1 MNAPSR
7 PPLLMQRLRWTLL
20 RNGFRTLLGQSIVRP
35 LTIVLITLLIWGL
48 VFAGSLDGFW
58 FLRDDVH
65 VPLRGEILGILL
77 DLLFLTL
84 GTLLVFTGG
93 LILYGSLFTA
103 PETAFLL
110 STPLPD
116 DRVFAHKFQG
126 ATAISIWAFLLLG
139 GPLLIAYGIA
149 CYAPWYYYALLPLFF
164 IGFILLPAAFS
175 AFICLMVV
183 NLLPRARKQVIVAGV
198 VLVVALLA
206 LWTFQLVRDAQHYK
220 GDQEAVHQLLGH
232 FTFGGM
238 ALTPPH
244 WAARGIQAA
253 ARGEVGRSLFQLA
266 LVWSNGLFG
275 YLVAAFTAERL
286 YRRGYNRLAG
296 GGSLRRRYGGAWMD
310 RLLTASLPFVAER
323 TRLLIVKD
331 FRTFRRDPQQWAQI
345 LIFTGLVTFSITV
358 AQRMVTPDLGWFYK
372 NLISWFYLGVVG
384 LLITIYT
391 GRFVFPLLSLEGRKF
406 WILGLLPIDR
416 GQLLWGKFAFAATGA
431 LGIGEFLVLL
441 SDLTLGMPWPAVVLH
456 LLTVAVLAL
465 GLSGLASGMG
475 AWLPNFR
482 ETDPSKIVSGFGG
495 TMNLLVSLVF
505 LLVVLATMAGPWH
518 AQMAWQS
525 AEGGEPAAWTLL
537 PGAAVG
543 LAVGAAAV
551 WLPLRTGVRALRR
564 MEF

>member
-1 MNAPSR
+1 MTTLSR
-7 PPLLMQRLRWTLL
+7 PPLLMQRLRWALL
-20 RNGFRTLLGQSIVRP
+20 RNSFRTLVGHSVVRP
-35 LTIVLITLLIWGL
+35 LTVVLITLLIWVL

-58 FLRDDVH
+58 FLRDVVH

-77 DLLFLTL
+77 DLFFLTL
-84 GTLLVFTGG
+84 GVLLVFSGG

-164 IGFILLPAAFS
+164 LGFILLPASLS
-175 AFICLMVV
+175 ALICLAVV
-183 NLLPRARKQVIVAGV
+183 NLLPRARKQVMIAGV
-198 VLVVALLA
+198 VLLVALIGF
-206 LWTFQLVRDAQHYK
+206 WVFRLVRDAQRPV
-220 GDQEAVHQLLGH
+220 GDKEAVHQLLGH
-232 FTFGGM
+232 FTFNGA

-244 WAARGIQAA
+244 WAASGIQAA
-253 ARGEVGRSLFQLA
+253 ARGEIVPSLRQLA

-275 YLVAAFTAERL
+275 YLVAAFAARRL
-286 YRRGYNRLAG
+286 YRRGCNRLAG
-296 GGSLRRRYGGAWMD
+296 GGSLRRRYGGGWMD
-310 RLLTASLPFVAER
+310 RLLTASLPFAAER

-358 AQRMVTPDLGWFYK
+358 GRRMVVSDLGGFYK
-372 NLISWFYLGVVG
+372 ALVSWFYLGVVG
-384 LLITIYT
+384 LLICIYT

-431 LGIGEFLVLL
+431 LVIGEFLVLL
-441 SDLTLGMPWPAVVLH
+441 SDLTLGMPLTAVVLH

-465 GLSGLASGMG
+465 GLSGLSVGMG

-495 TMNLLVSLVF
+495 TMNLLVSLLF
-505 LLVVLATMAGPWH
+505 LLTVLVVMAGPWH
-518 AQMAWQS
+518 AQAAW
-525 AEGGEPAAWTLL
+525 ADGGEPALWTVL
-537 PGAAVG
+537 PGAALG
-543 LAVGAAAV
+543 LAAGAAAV
-551 WLPLRTGVRALRR
+551 FLPLRTGVRALRR